1 MGGRPDDRDRVRPGR
16 DAHLRSP
23 AHVSVPL
30 RASLASTTVFIVP
43 HTHWD
48 REWYAP
54 FQTFRAQLVD
64 LWDDLLALTE
74 SDPDFRFLLDG
85 QTIVI
90 EDYLAI
96 RPENRERVDRAIKA
110 GQVQVGPWYTLP
122 DEFLVSGETLVRNLG
137 RGIALGDAHGGAMR
151 VGYLPDSFGH
161 AAQMPQLYRQFGMRH
176 ALVWRGVPRT
186 IDRVAFEWVAPDGST
201 VLAAYLAGSYGEG
214 VDLPTT
220 GEALARRVRMV
231 LKAVERFQP
240 GPAVLLMNGNDHVSP
255 QPGLTA
261 AAAAAGAHVD
271 GVTVRLARLTEYL
284 DRLPA
289 SGWPRW
295 PGELRASSR
304 ANVLMGTLSIRGRD
318 KQAYFRAALTLER
331 LAEPL
336 AALTG
341 LPAQGFL
348 REAWTLVLQNA
359 AHDTACGS
367 GIDAVAADA
376 RGRSD
381 AAQQLADAVVSRGLA
396 RMAAE
401 AGGSDVDAERYEA
414 VVWNPSPFT
423 RAGLVELEINGD
435 HPHWSVETPDG
446 RQAAQSLAVAQ
457 PSAPQSFELRAEDVH
472 GLLGWL
478 RERPI
483 MHQAVRAVD
492 FQATGAAVQVR
503 VRLGRGATGI
513 DLDQVSRS
521 AESIAT
527 TPGVERF
534 QVSVEPLPVQRLLVP
549 AGRVDGLGWSRL
561 RLTPRAGPR
570 GHAGVSVADE
580 RLGNDRLEV
589 QLESDG
595 TITARHQDVVYPGL
609 HRLVDEGDAGDEYN
623 FSPVDEDPL
632 TRPERV
638 GLAWTAEG
646 GPLRGALER
655 ELIYRLPVGLSSD
668 RSRRSDTAVE
678 VPVRQRITLERVEA
692 RLDFTLELDN
702 QAADHRLR
710 VHFPIPF
717 DVTAS
722 HADTA
727 FHVTRRPVIRAQL
740 EEGASE
746 WELPTYPMRSFVHL
760 SDGRCGVTLVTQG
773 LHEYEVLPGPPPV
786 LALTLIRAVGWLS
799 RDDLR
804 FRRGHAGP
812 PLETPGAQVFGPHRL
827 RYSLVFHDGDSDKDA
842 VWRHAEATLLP
853 LQVAGVASGAG
864 DPRRGSPS
872 ISLAP
877 TAIQLTACLPDGDG
891 YLLRLLNAA
900 DDAQDAQVRF
910 APAPGRVLWVTLDG
924 APREPVTLEGDIAR
938 VGLRP
943 WEIATLRVSR

>member
-1 MGGRPDDRDRVRPGR
+1 
-16 DAHLRSP
+16 L
-23 AHVSVPL
+23 
-30 RASLASTTVFIVP
+30 SLASTTVFIVP

-54 FQTFRAQLVD
+54 FQTFRARLVD

-74 SDPDFRFLLDG
+74 SDPAFRFLLDG
-85 QTIVI
+85 QTVVI

-96 RPENRERVDRAIKA
+96 RPENRGRVDRAIHA
-110 GQVQVGPWYTLP
+110 GQIQVGPWYTLP
-122 DEFLVSGETLVRNLG
+122 DEFLVSGETLYRNLA
-137 RGIALGDAHGGAMR
+137 RGIPLADAHGGSMR

-161 AAQMPQLYRQFGMRH
+161 AAQMPQIYRQFGMRH
-176 ALVWRGVPRT
+176 AVVMRGVPRA
-186 IDRVAFEWVAPDGST
+186 IDRVAFEWAAPDGST
-201 VLAAYLAGSYGEG
+201 VLAAYLAGGYGQG

-220 GEALARRVRMV
+220 GEALARRIRTI
-231 LKAVERFQP
+231 LKAVEPFQP
-240 GPAVLLMNGNDHVSP
+240 GPDVLVMNGNDHVSP

-261 AAAAAGAHVD
+261 AVAAAGAHLN

-284 DRLPA
+284 DRVPA

-295 PGELRASSR
+295 TGELRASSR

-318 KQAYFRAALTLER
+318 KQAYFRAGLTLER
-331 LAEPL
+331 LAEPV

-348 REAWTLVLQNA
+348 REAWTHVLQNA

-367 GIDAVAADA
+367 GIDAVAVEA

-381 AAQQLADAVVSRGLA
+381 AVQQLADAVVSRGLA
-396 RMAAE
+396 RIAAQ
-401 AGGSDVDAERYEA
+401 AGSSAVDAERYEA
-414 VVWNPSPFT
+414 VVWNPSAFT
-423 RAGLVELEINGD
+423 RAGLVELEVSGD
-435 HPHWSVETPDG
+435 QPHWTVESPDG

-457 PSAPQSFELRAEDVH
+457 PSPQQSFELRAEDVH

-483 MHQAVRAVD
+483 MQQAVRAVD
-492 FQATGAAVQVR
+492 FQANGAQVQVR
-503 VRLGRGATGI
+503 VQLGRGATGI
-513 DLDQVSRS
+513 DLDQVSRT
-521 AESIAT
+521 AESFAT

-534 QVSVEPLPVQRLLVP
+534 QVVIEPMPVQRLLVP

-561 RLTPRAGPR
+561 RLTPRSGPR
-570 GHAGVSVADE
+570 GHAGVAVADD
-580 RLGNDRLEV
+580 RLENDRLAV

-595 TITARHQDVVYPGL
+595 TITVRQRDMVYPGL

-623 FSPVDEDPL
+623 FSPVDEAAL
-632 TRPERV
+632 TQAERV
-638 GLAWTAEG
+638 GLPWTAEA
-646 GPLRGALER
+646 GPLRGALDR
-655 ELIYRLPVGLSSD
+655 ELVFRLPDGLSPD
-668 RSRRSDTAVE
+668 RSRRSALVVD
-678 VPVRQRITLERVEA
+678 VPVRQRITLERAEP

-727 FHVTRRPVIRAQL
+727 YHVTTRPVIRARL

-746 WELPTYPMRSFVHL
+746 WELPTYPMRTFVHL
-760 SDGRCGVTLVTQG
+760 SDGRRGLTLVTHG

-804 FRRGHAGP
+804 LRKGHAGP
-812 PLETPGAQVFGPHRL
+812 PLRTPGAQAFGPHRFQF
-827 RYSLVFHDGDSDKDA
+827 SLVFHDGDWTPDA
-842 VWRHAEATLLP
+842 VWRQAETTLLP
-853 LQVAGVASGAG
+853 LQVAGTFGGAG
-864 DPRRGSPS
+864 DPHRGSAS
-872 ISLAP
+872 ISLEPA
-877 TAIQLTACLPDGDG
+877 AIQLTACIPDGDG
-891 YLLRLLNAA
+891 YLLRLLNAGA
-900 DDAQDAQVRF
+900 TAQDARVRF
-910 APAPGRVLWVTLDG
+910 KPAPARVQRVTFDG
-924 APREPVTLEGDIAR
+924 APPETVDLEGEVAR
-938 VGLRP
+938 LGLRP